1 MSTKNKLVV
10 LIFILIFSLM
20 LIFQQTAYA
29 LPTEWGKVNMSM
41 TQLLNNGWQISA
53 HSSNH
58 VAVGNAGS
66 ANNYDNAEYTYLLT
80 KGGRYIT
87 CIVQNPLP
95 PIANV
100 VACRSLN

>member
-1 MSTKNKLVV
+1 MTTKGKVVV
-10 LIFILIFSLM
+10 LVSILM
-20 LIFQQTAYA
+20 LLLTLIIQQTAYA

-41 TQLLNNGWQISA
+41 TQLLNSGWQISG

-80 KGGRYIT
+80 KSGRYIT
-87 CIVQNPLP
+87 CILENPRP
-95 PIANV
+95 PIAEV
-100 VACRSLN
+100 VSCRSLN